1 MNIIQ
6 CPKKI
11 RARSKVVAKRGRTY
25 QQDLQE
31 VLISGAL
38 HYRNTNDNTL
48 LTNIVNDQPEG
59 IRKDDRM
66 IPWIVHNF
74 QCTWDDEKLRFK
86 KKTAST
92 FLTDD
97 FDVEKYAASNWWE
110 FGREAT
116 PKKMW
121 ELMRKV
127 KALTRDIEKHEVDAR
142 KQAIGALEAVN
153 ELTDKL
159 HQIGCAKVAE
169 VGLSPSLKSLKEAA

>member
-1 MNIIQ
+1 
-6 CPKKI
+6 
-11 RARSKVVAKRGRTY
+11 
-25 QQDLQE
+25 
-31 VLISGAL
+31 
-38 HYRNTNDNTL
+38 
-48 LTNIVNDQPEG
+48 
-59 IRKDDRM
+59 M
-66 IPWIVHNF
+66 IPWIVHF
-74 QCTWDDEKLRFK
+74 FECTWDDEKLRFK